1 MGHDRFGGPGPG
13 GGGIAPA
20 RALMAQLSKE
30 SEKNLLMRVPAFVRF
45 FAAGILTFG
54 LLTSEP
60 AAAAR
65 DQNFDAWLQDLKQ
78 EALRGG
84 ISQATI
90 DLALAEVTPIARVI
104 ELDQK
109 QPEFTQTFWNYL
121 DKRVTPA
128 RVERARKLLATHR
141 DLLQRVQARY
151 GVQPRFLVSFWGL
164 ESNFGDYTGGFSVIG
179 ALATLAY
186 DERRGDFFRAQLM
199 DALRII
205 DQGHISAQAMQGSWA
220 GAMGQVQF
228 IPSTFM
234 GHAVDFDGD
243 GRRDLW
249 ASLPDIFGSA
259 ANYLSAIGWRGD
271 ETWGREVRLPKG
283 FDLELADLTLR
294 KPIAAWQALGIRRV
308 DGEDLPRADMQ
319 AAIILPA
326 GYKGPA
332 FMVYGNFRSIL
343 NWNRSILY
351 AVAVG
356 HLADRIAGLPSL
368 STARPE
374 SERPLSRADVEVMQT
389 LLASRG
395 LDPGT
400 PDGVVGA
407 RTRAALKTYQRQVG
421 MAPDGYPSFE
431 VLDALRQS
439 AGNASR
445 GD

>member
-1 MGHDRFGGPGPG
+1 MGHAWFGGPA
-13 GGGIAPA
+13 GGGIASV
-20 RALMAQLSKE
+20 RALVAQLFRE
-30 SEKNLLMRVPAFVRF
+30 SEKNLLMRVSAFARLF
-45 FAAGILTFG
+45 TAGVLIFG
-54 LLTSEP
+54 FLAS

-65 DQNFDAWLQDLKQ
+65 DQTFDAWLRDFKQ
-78 EALRGG
+78 EALRSN
-84 ISQATI
+84 ISQATL
-90 DLALAEVTPIARVI
+90 DLALADVEPIARVI

-121 DKRVTPA
+121 DKRVTSA
-128 RVERARKLLATHR
+128 RIERARKLLATHG
-141 DLLQRVQARY
+141 DLLGRVQARF
-151 GVQPRFLVSFWGL
+151 GVQPRFLVSFWAL
-164 ESNFGDYTGGFSVIG
+164 ESNFGDYTGGFPVIG

-186 DERRGDFFRAQLM
+186 DDRRGDFFRAQLL

-205 DQGHISAQAMQGSWA
+205 DQGHISVQAMQGSWA

-249 ASLPDIFGSA
+249 ASLPDIFASA
-259 ANYLSAIGWRGD
+259 ANYLSAVGWHGD
-271 ETWGREVRLPKG
+271 ETWGREVRLPQG

-294 KPIAAWQALGIRRV
+294 KPIVEWQALGLRRI
-308 DGEDLPRADMQ
+308 DGGDLPRADLQ
-319 AAIILPA
+319 AAIVLPA

-356 HLADRIAGLPSL
+356 HLADRIAGLPPL

-421 MAPDGYPSFE
+421 MAPDGYPSFD
-431 VLDALRQS
+431 VLEALRQS